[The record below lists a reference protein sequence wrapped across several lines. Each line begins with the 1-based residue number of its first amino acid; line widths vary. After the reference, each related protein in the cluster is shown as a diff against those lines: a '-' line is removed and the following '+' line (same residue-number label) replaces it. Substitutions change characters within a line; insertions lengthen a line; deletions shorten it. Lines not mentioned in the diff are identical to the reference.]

1 MPDLELKIGGKLSK
15 NFTLK
20 EFCKSQTATRH
31 GIDNIPTNEEII
43 KNIKAVAKNI
53 LQPIRDYFEIPFSPN
68 SGYRSPELNQ
78 LLKSKPTSQHC
89 LGQAVD
95 IEIPTIDNMELAG
108 WISENLE
115 YDQIILEYYKQG
127 EPDSGWVH
135 VSYFEGNNRK
145 KFLAFD
151 GKQYFNVKAKTKGV

>member
-1 MPDLELKIGGKLSK
+1 MPELELKIGGKLSK

-31 GIDNIPTNEEII
+31 GINNIPTDDDVI
-43 KNIKAVAKNI
+43 KNIW
-53 LQPIRDYFEIPFSPN
+53 QPIRDYFEIPFSPN
-68 SGYRSPELNQ
+68 SGYRSPELNT
-78 LLKSKPTSQHC
+78 KIGGSDKSQHC
-89 LGQAVD
+89 KGQAVD
-95 IEIPTIDNMELAG
+95 IEIPTVDNMELAG

-127 EPDSGWVH
+127 DPNSGWVH
-135 VSYFEGNNRK
+135 VSYSEGNNRK

-151 GKQYFNVKAKTKGV
+151 GQQYFNVKSKN

>member
-1 MPDLELKIGGKLSK
+1 MPDLEIKLGGKLSK

-31 GIDNIPTNEEII
+31 GIDNIPTDKEVI
-43 KNIKAVAKNI
+43 KNIRAVAKNI
-53 LQPIRDYFEIPFSPN
+53 LQPIRDYFDIPFSPN
-68 SGYRSPELNQ
+68 SGYRSPELNK
-78 LLKSKPTSQHC
+78 LLGSKSTSQHC
-89 LGQAVD
+89 KGQAVD
-95 IEIPTIDNMELAG
+95 IEIPTVDNMELAG

-127 EPDSGWVH
+127 ESNSGWVH
-135 VSYFEGNNRK
+135 VSYNEGNNRK

-151 GKQYFNVKAKTKGV
+151 GKQYFNVKGV